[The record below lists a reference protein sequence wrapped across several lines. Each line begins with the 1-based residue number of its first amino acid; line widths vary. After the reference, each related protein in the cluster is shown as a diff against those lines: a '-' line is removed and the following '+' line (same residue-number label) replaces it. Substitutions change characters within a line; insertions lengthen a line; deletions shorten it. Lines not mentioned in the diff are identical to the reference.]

1 MALTLLF
8 LAIFTSS
15 FMKGVNDMFKS
26 KWQKKYEK
34 IMKNVE
40 WAMNYYQ
47 ELAKGLDARIG
58 ENGGNAYDKRFSEI
72 YHTQETVAK
81 DILNLMKTVKEES

>member
-1 MALTLLF
+1 MTLLF
-8 LAIFTSS
+8 FFAKITYSL
-15 FMKGVNDMFKS
+15 MKGVDNMFKS

-34 IMKNVE
+34 IMKNIA

-47 ELAKGLDARIG
+47 ELAKGLDARIA
-58 ENGGNAYDKRFSEI
+58 ENGGNAYDKHFSEI
-72 YHTQETVAK
+72 YHAQETTAK

>member
-1 MALTLLF
+1 
-8 LAIFTSS
+8 
-15 FMKGVNDMFKS
+15 MFKS

-34 IMKNVE
+34 IMKNLA
-40 WAMNYYQ
+40 WAMNHYQ
-47 ELAKGLDARIG
+47 ELAKGLDARIA

-72 YHTQETVAK
+72 YHAQETAAK

>member
-1 MALTLLF
+1 
-8 LAIFTSS
+8 
-15 FMKGVNDMFKS
+15 MFKS

-47 ELAKGLDARIG
+47 ELADGLDTRIS
-58 ENGGNAYDKRFSEI
+58 ENGGNAHDKHFSEI
-72 YHTQETVAK
+72 YHAQKVAAK